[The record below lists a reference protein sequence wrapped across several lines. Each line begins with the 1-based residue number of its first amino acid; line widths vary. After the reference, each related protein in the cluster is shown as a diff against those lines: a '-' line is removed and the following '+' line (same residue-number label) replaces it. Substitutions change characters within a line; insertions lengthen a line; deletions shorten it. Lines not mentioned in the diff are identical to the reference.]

1 MALVTVQ
8 RSPTP
13 SVSSS
18 PCVSEADSGEDDRHS
33 QPRSISESFLT
44 VKGAAVFLPRGN
56 GSSPSSAPRI
66 SQQWNK
72 HTGDLQQHLQTMF
85 TVLRPEDNIRLAVRL
100 ESAYAQPQ
108 CTRYMV
114 VVSTNGRQDTEES
127 VVLGL
132 DFGSSDST
140 CTMGLVLPL
149 WSDTLI
155 HLDGDGGFS
164 VSTVNRVHVFKPVS
178 VQAMWSALQS
188 LHKACEVA
196 RCHNYY
202 PGSLFLT
209 WVSYYQSQVSSD
221 QVCINEWN
229 AMQDVQSH
237 RADSPILFTD
247 VPTERER
254 TERLIKTRLREIMM
268 QKDLENVTSKEI
280 RTELEMQM
288 VCNLREFKEFIDNEM
303 IVILGQMDSPTEIFD
318 HVYLGSEWNAS
329 NLEELQTSGVRYIL
343 NVTREIDNFF
353 PGMFEYHNIRVYDEE
368 ATNLLEY
375 WNDTYKF
382 ITKAR
387 KAGAKCLV
395 HCKMG
400 VSRSASTVIAY
411 AMKEYG
417 WDLERA
423 FDYVKERRG
432 VTKPNPSFMKQ
443 LEEYQGIL
451 LASKQRHNKL
461 WRSHSDSDLSER
473 HESPLCKTGPPSHTL
488 GLSDPHNNNN
498 NNGPTPSLQHFLLQ
512 ALGAANDPDNKSKGS
527 HISDTQSE
535 PVRLTRS
542 LSHSPGP
549 PASNGLCDSRERL
562 FSRGRGPRQ
571 DSFLPRAVTVVPE
584 ERTDNSALAGV
595 AVTVPITAV
604 PHPPP
609 SLHILPPSPF
619 PQPLAKPLHLGLST
633 QLSSPVPKQKSQSV
647 ELTLDLPD
655 HSSSEVVSQD
665 TLESSD
671 DSDTLGRSLSDPLSE
686 RGDSV
691 SMMSPGIPMA
701 VSPLTPTTP
710 GSLGPYANDDNNN
723 PCGDTDTILANP
735 VDATCVTTSSNLG
748 TDSIDFFSAREKFLG
763 LSQDGKTRTLSEQ
776 MAQRTPQSRCPSQEL
791 QPLSPENPAGA
802 LPPLPSTEE
811 EEQGKSSPHTEDGSD
826 RASQEKASSPPHHD
840 NGVSVR
846 HIVTEIESISHPP
859 VAAPLSSTQPAPHG
873 PQQMRPDDR
882 DEETPLT
889 SPSSYPQSPS
899 TPPSDWPAG
908 SVRRATK
915 QLEQRLRQEL
925 DLTLSNMS
933 TQRSPLH
940 SPSAEFHPTGSPLH
954 SPSAEFHPTGSPLH
968 SPSAEF
974 HPTGSPLHSPSA
986 EFHPTGSPL
995 HSPSAEFHPTGS
1007 PLHSPSAEFHP
1018 TGSPLH
1024 SPSAEFHPTGSP
1036 LHSPSAEFHPTGSPL
1051 HSPSAEFHPTGSPLH
1066 TPSTDC
1072 PPLLAPTTD
1081 CLKQRMPTPAPEQG
1095 RPLNEAFTV
1104 SAEPKGETEQG
1115 GFVVSDMDV
1124 APSFSHY
1131 PDARHTHK
1139 PIPIIVCSSLEPSR
1153 VQPQAPP
1160 ALLWLEGMTALDSD
1174 TDGPSPPHHGRLAL
1188 ARSSEELEKIQET
1201 LRELQAFLYDAGGLG
1216 AGERPGQGKH
1226 HGETPVWQRA
1236 MEIEARIRQA
1246 GLTPPS
1252 LMKRSAS
1259 LAKLDCLELSAND
1272 LNDWD
1277 QRPTTA
1283 SPHGPQL
1290 MPTPH
1295 PRSHHHPSPD
1305 DVSKKQRVLSRAPLG
1320 GVYPLDSD
1328 RTDRGSQRA
1337 GSDPPCLS
1345 SPPCLVLQGDEELET
1360 DPSPRLTRTQSPAS
1374 APDVTMTTA
1383 QQQPRGKSHP
1393 LRRLRK
1399 AADKKRTAT
1408 VLYHTM

>member
-13 SVSSS
+13 SVISS
-18 PCVSEADSGEDDRHS
+18 PCVSEADSGEDDRRS

-132 DFGSSDST
+132 DFGSSDSS

-353 PGMFEYHNIRVYDEE
+353 PGVFEYHNIRVYDEE

-735 VDATCVTTSSNLG
+735 IDATCVTTSSNLG

-802 LPPLPSTEE
+802 LLPLPGTEE

-859 VAAPLSSTQPAPHG
+859 VAAPLSSTQPAPHS
-873 PQQMRPDDR
+873 PQQLRQDDR

-954 SPSAEFHPTGSPLH
+954 
-968 SPSAEF
+968 
-974 HPTGSPLHSPSA
+974 
-986 EFHPTGSPL
+986 
-995 HSPSAEFHPTGS
+995 
-1007 PLHSPSAEFHP
+1007 
-1018 TGSPLH
+1018 
-1024 SPSAEFHPTGSP
+1024 
-1036 LHSPSAEFHPTGSPL
+1036 
-1051 HSPSAEFHPTGSPLH
+1051 

-1081 CLKQRMPTPAPEQG
+1081 CPKQRRPTPAPEQG
-1095 RPLNEAFTV
+1095 RPLNETFTV

-1131 PDARHTHK
+1131 PDVRHTPK

-1160 ALLWLEGMTALDSD
+1160 ALLWLEGVTALDSD
-1174 TDGPSPPHHGRLAL
+1174 TDGPSPPPPHHGRLAL

-1277 QRPTTA
+1277 LRPTTA
-1283 SPHGPQL
+1283 SPHGTQL

-1374 APDVTMTTA
+1374 APDVTMITA

>member
-1 MALVTVQ
+1 VWGGALTDP
-8 RSPTP
+8 RLYPLASTRDR
-13 SVSSS
+13 SVSIGLWPLCDPVFS
-18 PCVSEADSGEDDRHS
+18 PI
-33 QPRSISESFLT
+33 SISESFLT

-72 HTGDLQQHLQTMF
+72 HTGDLQQHLQAMF

-132 DFGSSDST
+132 DFGSSDSS

-353 PGMFEYHNIRVYDEE
+353 PGVFEYHNIRVYDEE

-417 WDLERA
+417 WDLESA

-461 WRSHSDSDLSER
+461 WRSHSDSYLSER

-498 NNGPTPSLQHFLLQ
+498 NGPTPSLQHFLLQ
-512 ALGAANDPDNKSKGS
+512 ALGAANDPDN
-527 HISDTQSE
+527 
-535 PVRLTRS
+535 
-542 LSHSPGP
+542 
-549 PASNGLCDSRERL
+549 N
-562 FSRGRGPRQ
+562 
-571 DSFLPRAVTVVPE
+571 
-584 ERTDNSALAGV
+584 
-595 AVTVPITAV
+595 
-604 PHPPP
+604 
-609 SLHILPPSPF
+609 
-619 PQPLAKPLHLGLST
+619 
-633 QLSSPVPKQKSQSV
+633 
-647 ELTLDLPD
+647 
-655 HSSSEVVSQD
+655 SEVVSQD

-735 VDATCVTTSSNLG
+735 VGVPTSSNLG

-802 LPPLPSTEE
+802 L
-811 EEQGKSSPHTEDGSD
+811 SPHTEDGSD

-859 VAAPLSSTQPAPHG
+859 VAAPLSSTQPAPHS
-873 PQQMRPDDR
+873 PQQLRQDDR

-889 SPSSYPQSPS
+889 SSYPQSPS

-933 TQRSPLH
+933 TQRSPLLSPSAEFHPTGSPLH
-940 SPSAEFHPTGSPLH
+940 SPSAEFHPTGSPLHSPSAEFHPTGSPLHSPIAEFHPTGSLSTPPLQSSTPRAPLSTPPVQSSTPRAPLSTPPVQSSTPRAPLSTPPVQSSTPRAPLSTPPVQSSTPRAPLPQCRVPPHGLHSPLPSAEFHPTGSPLH

-1007 PLHSPSAEFHP
+1007 LSTPPVQSSTPRAPLS
-1018 TGSPLH
+1018 
-1024 SPSAEFHPTGSP
+1024 
-1036 LHSPSAEFHPTGSPL
+1036 
-1051 HSPSAEFHPTGSPLH
+1051 
-1066 TPSTDC
+1066 TP
-1072 PPLLAPTTD
+1072 P
-1081 CLKQRMPTPAPEQG
+1081 
-1095 RPLNEAFTV
+1095 
-1104 SAEPKGETEQG
+1104 
-1115 GFVVSDMDV
+1115 
-1124 APSFSHY
+1124 
-1131 PDARHTHK
+1131 
-1139 PIPIIVCSSLEPSR
+1139 
-1153 VQPQAPP
+1153 
-1160 ALLWLEGMTALDSD
+1160 
-1174 TDGPSPPHHGRLAL
+1174 
-1188 ARSSEELEKIQET
+1188 
-1201 LRELQAFLYDAGGLG
+1201 
-1216 AGERPGQGKH
+1216 
-1226 HGETPVWQRA
+1226 TPVWQRA

-1277 QRPTTA
+1277 LRPTTA

-1345 SPPCLVLQGDEELET
+1345 SPPCLVLQGDGELET

-1374 APDVTMTTA
+1374 APEVTMTTA

>member
-1 MALVTVQ
+1 MTLG
-8 RSPTP
+8 
-13 SVSSS
+13 SVSTTGSS
-18 PCVSEADSGEDDRHS
+18 AEGCFCSYCGAKMMRYFSDNGVVS
-33 QPRSISESFLT
+33 QNQINQLISESFLT

-56 GSSPSSAPRI
+56 GSSPSSAPGI
-66 SQQWNK
+66 SQRWNK

-100 ESAYAQPQ
+100 ESAFAQPH

-127 VVLGL
+127 VVLGM
-132 DFGSSDST
+132 DFGSSDSS
-140 CTMGLVLPL
+140 CTVGLVLPL

-229 AMQDVQSH
+229 VMQDVQSH
-237 RADSPILFTD
+237 RADSPVLFTD

-329 NLEELQTSGVRYIL
+329 NLEELQNSGVRYIL

-382 ITKAR
+382 ITKAK

-417 WDLERA
+417 WDLEKA
-423 FDYVKERRG
+423 FDYVKERRT

-473 HESPLCKTGPPSHTL
+473 HESLLCKTGPHSHTL

-498 NNGPTPSLQHFLLQ
+498 GPSPSLQHFLLQ
-512 ALGAANDPDNKSKGS
+512 ALGAANDPDNKTSGS
-527 HISDTQSE
+527 HISDTHSE

-542 LSHSPGP
+542 HSHSPGP
-549 PASNGLCDSRERL
+549 SASNGLCDSREN
-562 FSRGRGPRQ
+562 RQ
-571 DSFLPRAVTVVPE
+571 DPFLPPRAAKVVPE
-584 ERTDNSALAGV
+584 ERMDNSALVVV
-595 AVTVPITAV
+595 AVTVPITAIQ
-604 PHPPP
+604 HPPP
-609 SLHILPPSPF
+609 SLHIILPSPF
-619 PQPLAKPLHLGLST
+619 PQPLAKSLHLGLST
-633 QLSSPVPKQKSQSV
+633 QLSSLVPKQKAQCV

-655 HSSSEVVSQD
+655 LSSSEVVSQAI
-665 TLESSD
+665 LESSD

-691 SMMSPGIPMA
+691 SMASPGIPMA
-701 VSPLTPTTP
+701 VSPLTPTTAL
-710 GSLGPYANDDNNN
+710 SLGPYANDDNNN
-723 PCGDTDTILANP
+723 PSGGANP
-735 VDATCVTTSSNLG
+735 VDTTCVTASSNLS

-763 LSQDGKTRTLSEQ
+763 LSQDGRTLILSEQ
-776 MAQRTPQSRCPSQEL
+776 TAQRTPQSRCPIQEL

-802 LPPLPSTEE
+802 LPALPGTEE
-811 EEQGKSSPHTEDGSD
+811 EEQGKNSPHTEDGSNRSSHD
-826 RASQEKASSPPHHD
+826 KASLPPHHD

-859 VAAPLSSTQPAPHG
+859 AAPSLSSTQPASRS
-873 PQQMRPDDR
+873 PQQLLPEDR
-882 DEETPLT
+882 AEDTPLT
-889 SPSSYPQSPS
+889 SPSYPQSPS

-925 DLTLSNMS
+925 DLPLSNTS

-940 SPSAEFHPTGSPLH
+940 SPSAEFHPTH
-954 SPSAEFHPTGSPLH
+954 
-968 SPSAEF
+968 
-974 HPTGSPLHSPSA
+974 
-986 EFHPTGSPL
+986 
-995 HSPSAEFHPTGS
+995 
-1007 PLHSPSAEFHP
+1007 
-1018 TGSPLH
+1018 
-1024 SPSAEFHPTGSP
+1024 
-1036 LHSPSAEFHPTGSPL
+1036 
-1051 HSPSAEFHPTGSPLH
+1051 SPLH
-1066 TPSTDC
+1066 TTSTDC
-1072 PPLLAPTTD
+1072 PSLLAPTTD
-1081 CLKQRMPTPAPEQG
+1081 CLEQHRPTPAPEQG
-1095 RPLNEAFTV
+1095 RTLNETFTV
-1104 SAEPKGETEQG
+1104 SAELNGDLELTRETEQE
-1115 GFVVSDMDV
+1115 GFVVSDMDIAPAP

-1131 PDARHTHK
+1131 PDARHTPE
-1139 PIPIIVCSSLEPSR
+1139 PIPIIVCPSLEPSR
-1153 VQPQAPP
+1153 AEPQASPSP
-1160 ALLWLEGMTALDSD
+1160 ALLWLEGVTALDSD
-1174 TDGPSPPHHGRLAL
+1174 TDGPSPPPPHHRRLAL

-1201 LRELQAFLYDAGGLG
+1201 LRELQAFLYEAGGLGLG
-1216 AGERPGQGKH
+1216 AGERPGQGQH
-1226 HGETPVWQRA
+1226 HRKTPVWQRA

-1259 LAKLDCLELSAND
+1259 LAKLDCLELSASD
-1272 LNDWD
+1272 LSDWD
-1277 QRPTTA
+1277 IRPTTA
-1283 SPHGPQL
+1283 SPHGPPL
-1290 MPTPH
+1290 VPTPH
-1295 PRSHHHPSPD
+1295 PRSPHHPSPD
-1305 DVSKKQRVLSRAPLG
+1305 DVSKKQRVLCRSPPPTHRAPLG
-1320 GVYPLDSD
+1320 GVYPLDPD
-1328 RTDRGSQRA
+1328 RTGRGSQSA
-1337 GSDPPCLS
+1337 GSDPPSPS
-1345 SPPCLVLQGDEELET
+1345 SPPFLVLQGEEELET
-1360 DPSPRLTRTQSPAS
+1360 DLSPQLTRRTLSPKS

-1399 AADKKRTAT
+1399 AADKKRTAP
-1408 VLYHTM
+1408 VLYNTM

>member
-18 PCVSEADSGEDDRHS
+18 PCVSEADSGEDDRRS

-72 HTGDLQQHLQTMF
+72 HTGDLQQHLQAMF

-132 DFGSSDST
+132 DFGSSDSS

-353 PGMFEYHNIRVYDEE
+353 PGVFEYHNIRVYDEE

-417 WDLERA
+417 WDLESA

-461 WRSHSDSDLSER
+461 WRSHSDSYLSER

-488 GLSDPHNNNN
+488 GLSDPHNNN

-595 AVTVPITAV
+595 TVTVPITAV

-647 ELTLDLPD
+647 ELTLGLPD

-735 VDATCVTTSSNLG
+735 VGVPTSSNLG

-802 LPPLPSTEE
+802 LPPLPSKEE

-859 VAAPLSSTQPAPHG
+859 VAAPLSSTQPAPHS
-873 PQQMRPDDR
+873 PQQLRQDDR

-889 SPSSYPQSPS
+889 SSYPQSPS

-933 TQRSPLH
+933 TQRSPLLSPSAEFHPTGSPLH
-940 SPSAEFHPTGSPLH
+940 SPSAEFHPTGSPLHSPSAEFHPTGSPLHSPIAEFHPTGSLSTPPLQSSTPRAPLSTPPVQSSTPRAPLSTPPVQSSTPRAPLSTPPVQSSTPRAPLSTPPVQSSTPRAPLPQCRVPPHGLHSPLPSAEFHPTGSPLH

-1007 PLHSPSAEFHP
+1007 LS
-1018 TGSPLH
+1018 
-1024 SPSAEFHPTGSP
+1024 
-1036 LHSPSAEFHPTGSPL
+1036 
-1051 HSPSAEFHPTGSPLH
+1051 
-1066 TPSTDC
+1066 
-1072 PPLLAPTTD
+1072 
-1081 CLKQRMPTPAPEQG
+1081 
-1095 RPLNEAFTV
+1095 
-1104 SAEPKGETEQG
+1104 
-1115 GFVVSDMDV
+1115 
-1124 APSFSHY
+1124 
-1131 PDARHTHK
+1131 
-1139 PIPIIVCSSLEPSR
+1139 
-1153 VQPQAPP
+1153 
-1160 ALLWLEGMTALDSD
+1160 
-1174 TDGPSPPHHGRLAL
+1174 
-1188 ARSSEELEKIQET
+1188 
-1201 LRELQAFLYDAGGLG
+1201 
-1216 AGERPGQGKH
+1216 
-1226 HGETPVWQRA
+1226 
-1236 MEIEARIRQA
+1236 
-1246 GLTPPS
+1246 TPPVQS
-1252 LMKRSAS
+1252 S
-1259 LAKLDCLELSAND
+1259 
-1272 LNDWD
+1272 
-1277 QRPTTA
+1277 
-1283 SPHGPQL
+1283 
-1290 MPTPH
+1290 TP
-1295 PRSHHHPSPD
+1295 
-1305 DVSKKQRVLSRAPLG
+1305 RAPL
-1320 GVYPLDSD
+1320 S
-1328 RTDRGSQRA
+1328 T
-1337 GSDPPCLS
+1337 PP
-1345 SPPCLVLQGDEELET
+1345 V
-1360 DPSPRLTRTQSPAS
+1360 QSPTHPS
-1374 APDVTMTTA
+1374 SLLPQTAPSSVG
-1383 QQQPRGKSHP
+1383 QPLLLSKED
-1393 LRRLRK
+1393 L
-1399 AADKKRTAT
+1399 
-1408 VLYHTM
+1408 

>member
-18 PCVSEADSGEDDRHS
+18 PCVSEADSGEDDRRS

-132 DFGSSDST
+132 DFGSSDSS

-229 AMQDVQSH
+229 VMQDVQSH
-237 RADSPILFTD
+237 RADSPVLFTD

-353 PGMFEYHNIRVYDEE
+353 PGVFEYHNIRVYDEE

-498 NNGPTPSLQHFLLQ
+498 GPTPSLQHFLLQ

-549 PASNGLCDSRERL
+549 PASNGLCVSRERL

-571 DSFLPRAVTVVPE
+571 DSFRPRAVTVVPE

-671 DSDTLGRSLSDPLSE
+671 DSDTLGCSLSDPLSE

-723 PCGDTDTILANP
+723 PGGDTDTILANP

-776 MAQRTPQSRCPSQEL
+776 MAQRTPQSQCPSQEL

-859 VAAPLSSTQPAPHG
+859 AAAPLSSTQPAPHS
-873 PQQMRPDDR
+873 PQQLRPDDR

-889 SPSSYPQSPS
+889 SPSSYPQSPA

-925 DLTLSNMS
+925 DLTLSNTS
-933 TQRSPLH
+933 TQR
-940 SPSAEFHPTGSPLH
+940 
-954 SPSAEFHPTGSPLH
+954 
-968 SPSAEF
+968 
-974 HPTGSPLHSPSA
+974 
-986 EFHPTGSPL
+986 
-995 HSPSAEFHPTGS
+995 
-1007 PLHSPSAEFHP
+1007 
-1018 TGSPLH
+1018 
-1024 SPSAEFHPTGSP
+1024 
-1036 LHSPSAEFHPTGSPL
+1036 SPL

-1081 CLKQRMPTPAPEQG
+1081 CPKQRKPTPAPEQG

-1115 GFVVSDMDV
+1115 GFVISDMDV

-1131 PDARHTHK
+1131 PDARHTPK

-1160 ALLWLEGMTALDSD
+1160 ALLWLEGVTALDSD
-1174 TDGPSPPHHGRLAL
+1174 TDGPSPPPPHHGRLAL

-1277 QRPTTA
+1277 LRATTA
-1283 SPHGPQL
+1283 SPYAPQL

-1295 PRSHHHPSPD
+1295 SRSHHHPSPD

-1320 GVYPLDSD
+1320 EVYPLDSD

-1345 SPPCLVLQGDEELET
+1345 SPPCLVLQGEEELET

-1374 APDVTMTTA
+1374 APDVPMTTA

-1393 LRRLRK
+1393 PRRLRK